1 MDVGPQ
7 LVGLTPSAAA
17 SCVRDVAD
25 LRRVL
30 EAAPSRSARLGR
42 VEDRAHDLRARCSR
56 AGRGRSRR
64 GRARRGSSPASSR
77 HQRAASAGK
86 PAQCLTRLSR
96 SSSTAAT
103 SSPSTTSA
111 AAASPWKAFRPRIAV
126 TAAILLTRTRLTG
139 RVARLP
145 RFRWLTVLVFAAAA
159 FAFAYPMQ
167 VNAWNQNAHYAL
179 VRALA
184 DGTPTIDKSRHEIG
198 DLGTGD
204 VTLVDGHYYSN
215 KAPGLA
221 LLTLPAFAVVDATGM
236 RTTGD
241 PTKVIWVLHLWA
253 IVVPA
258 LLLVALV
265 RYVGD
270 RLEPGYGLAAAATL
284 AFGTLVLPFST
295 MYFAHV
301 VAGAFAFG
309 AFALLVHERRG
320 PPRLW
325 LVGLAGLLGG
335 YAATTEYTAGLAA
348 VVIGVYAL
356 ARHEPAPPW
365 ARVRRGP
372 AARPAPARALQPV
385 GLRLADAPVVRGEPG
400 RARERDLRRRR
411 AEPVGALRPP
421 LLGLGAGHDDAGPRA
436 RRGRCG
442 RAAPAASAG
451 GARPARGAR
460 GGALARHVAA
470 VLAVRRARPAAVP
483 DLHAPLRRGRPRRG
497 VPALS
502 GDDRRA
508 RRGVDLPDD
517 RDDGDEPARRVRPRL
532 ARPAVAPR
540 GLPGGVVRRRRDR
553 LVRDPAALRR
563 RRRRVDRGVGLAAAR
578 AARDRSTSSSQPA
591 PSVRGRSSR
600 SWPRLRTTARPWG
613 SRPSCRRPSSERSPR
628 SPSRSW
634 DDQAARALRDPRRPM
649 PINGIPKRAS

>member
-1 MDVGPQ
+1 
-7 LVGLTPSAAA
+7 
-17 SCVRDVAD
+17 
-25 LRRVL
+25 
-30 EAAPSRSARLGR
+30 
-42 VEDRAHDLRARCSR
+42 
-56 AGRGRSRR
+56 
-64 GRARRGSSPASSR
+64 
-77 HQRAASAGK
+77 
-86 PAQCLTRLSR
+86 
-96 SSSTAAT
+96 
-103 SSPSTTSA
+103 
-111 AAASPWKAFRPRIAV
+111 
-126 TAAILLTRTRLTG
+126 
-139 RVARLP
+139 VARLP
-145 RFRWLTVLVFAAAA
+145 RFRWLTVLVFVAAA

-221 LLTLPAFAVVDATGM
+221 LLTLPAFAAVDATGM

-241 PTKVIWVLHLWA
+241 PTKAIWVLHLWA

-356 ARHEPAPPW
+356 AATNRLRRGLAYGAGLLLGLLPLALYNQWAFGSPTHLSYEENQVEPVNGIFGVGVPSPSALFDLLFSAWGLVTTTPVLVLGVVGAVALLRRHRPEALVLLVVPAVGLWHDMSLQFSPFGGLGLPRYLIYTLPFVAVGLAVAYRRYPVTTVALAAVSIFQMTVMTATSPLAAYDLDW
-365 ARVRRGP
+365 LGRLSRREVSQAGSYLVGVTGWYAILPLFVAVAVGWLAALVSLPRVRF
-372 AARPAPARALQPV
+372 AANDLLLAVGAVGAWVILTLLAEAPDNGATLGVETVASAAV
-385 GLRLADAPVVRGEPG
+385 
-400 RARERDLRRRR
+400 
-411 AEPVGALRPP
+411 VGALAA
-421 LLGLGAGHDDAGPRA
+421 LGF
-436 RRGRCG
+436 
-442 RAAPAASAG
+442 
-451 GARPARGAR
+451 
-460 GGALARHVAA
+460 AA
-470 VLAVRRARPAAVP
+470 VER
-483 DLHAPLRRGRPRRG
+483 
-497 VPALS
+497 S
-502 GDDRRA
+502 GS
-508 RRGVDLPDD
+508 
-517 RDDGDEPARRVRPRL
+517 
-532 ARPAVAPR
+532 
-540 GLPGGVVRRRRDR
+540 
-553 LVRDPAALRR
+553 
-563 RRRRVDRGVGLAAAR
+563 AR
-578 AARDRSTSSSQPA
+578 AA
-591 PSVRGRSSR
+591 
-600 SWPRLRTTARPWG
+600 
-613 SRPSCRRPSSERSPR
+613 
-628 SPSRSW
+628 
-634 DDQAARALRDPRRPM
+634 
-649 PINGIPKRAS
+649 